1 MDALADHRITRIQVI
16 PLRRSYPRPIGW
28 NAQIG
33 PHGQHQQVHAVRIET
48 DRGASGW
55 GFGGAKEEALQG
67 FVGAT
72 LDTLYHP
79 TDGVTLAAR
88 PLDIALHDLV
98 GVITGQP
105 VWRLLGAQGLDD
117 DGQPTIPVYSGAIYC
132 EDLDPTTGRDLG
144 VGAVLDACR
153 AEADVGHAHFKLKIG
168 RGCKHLPRDLGD
180 ARDIEVTRAVREAFP
195 DAEILVDGN
204 DGHTPETIAAYL
216 AAVAD
221 CRLFW
226 IEEAFVEDAAGLR
239 RLKEAIAEHSPET
252 LVAEAESRHGR
263 LQDPPGFYGKWQ
275 DAHIEAVIGLGAEG
289 LIDVLLMDVGAM
301 GFTAW
306 RAVLPRLRQLG
317 IAGSPHAWSEPF
329 KTLYAAQLGVGF
341 GAVPIVEGVPGHVAG
356 VDDSAYVLED
366 GILTLPETPGFGL
379 RLLED

>member
-1 MDALADHRITRIQVI
+1 MDALSDHRITRIRVV

-55 GFGGAKEEALQG
+55 GFGGGDEAVYQR
-67 FVGAT
+67 FVGMT
-72 LDTLYHP
+72 VDQVYHP
-79 TDGVTLAAR
+79 ADGVGVAAR

-98 GVITGQP
+98 GVISGQA
-105 VWRLLGAQGLDD
+105 VWRLLGAHGLDD
-117 DGQPTIPVYSGAIYC
+117 RSRPRIPVYSGAIYC
-132 EDLDPTTGRDLG
+132 EDLDPKTGRDLG
-144 VGAVLDACR
+144 IGAVLDACH
-153 AEADVGHAHFKLKIG
+153 AEADAGHAHFKLKIG

-180 ARDIEVTRAVREAFP
+180 ARDIGVTRAVREAFP

-221 CRLFW
+221 CRLYW
-226 IEEAFVEDAAGLR
+226 VEEAFAESTEGLR
-239 RLKEAIAEHSPET
+239 HLKAAIAEHSPGT

-275 DAHIEAVIGLGAEG
+275 DAHIEEVIGLGAAG

-329 KTLYAAQLGVGF
+329 KTLYAAQLGVGL
-341 GAVPIVEGVPGHVAG
+341 GSVPIVEGVPGHVAG
-356 VDDSAYVLED
+356 VDDSGYSLD
-366 GILTLPETPGFGL
+366 NGILTLPETPGFGL